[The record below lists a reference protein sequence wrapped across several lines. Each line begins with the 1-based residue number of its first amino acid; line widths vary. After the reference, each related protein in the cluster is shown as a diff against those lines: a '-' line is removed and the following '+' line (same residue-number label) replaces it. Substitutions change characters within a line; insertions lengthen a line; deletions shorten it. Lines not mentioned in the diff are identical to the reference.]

1 MGDMYDKLGDLLSRK
16 ISEEECED
24 GTECID
30 HKDVYGDA
38 TDCTGQGTVGGE
50 KISDCMG
57 QGTVG
62 EDGKVTRVR
71 LKDVLPQKEV
81 PVGVVVH
88 ADDFTEDTPVKII
101 NAEVTFSKDEEQN

>member
-16 ISEEECED
+16 ISEEACED

-30 HKDVYGDA
+30 QKDVCGNV
-38 TDCTGQGTVGGE
+38 TGCT
-50 KISDCMG
+50 G

-71 LKDVLPQKEV
+71 LKDVLPQKAV